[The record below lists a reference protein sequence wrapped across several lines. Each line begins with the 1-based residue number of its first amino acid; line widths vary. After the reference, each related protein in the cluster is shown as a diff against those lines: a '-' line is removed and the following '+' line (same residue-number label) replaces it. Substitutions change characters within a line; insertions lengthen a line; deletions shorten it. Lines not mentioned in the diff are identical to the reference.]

1 MSKRTK
7 PYTEMTAK
15 ELVKATA
22 RFDKEFVI
30 DESREATPKEKAQW
44 QRAKRRRG
52 RPKTGKGVRV
62 VSVSIESGLLERAD
76 RLAKKLKL
84 RRTQLIAQGLEEVLA
99 RNP

>member
-1 MSKRTK
+1 MTEQTK

-15 ELVKATA
+15 ELAKATA
-22 RFDKEFVI
+22 KFDKEFVI

-44 QRAKRRRG
+44 QRKRRRG
-52 RPKTGKGVRV
+52 RPRTGKGVRV

-84 RRTQLIAQGLEEVLA
+84 RRTQLIARGLEEVLA
-99 RNP
+99 RNH

>member
-1 MSKRTK
+1 MTKQSK
-7 PYTEMTAK
+7 PYSEMTAK
-15 ELVKATA
+15 ELAKATA

-44 QRAKRRRG
+44 QRAKRKRG

-62 VSVSIESGLLERAD
+62 VSVSIETGLLERAD

-84 RRTQLIAQGLEEVLA
+84 RRTQLIAQGLKEVLA

>member
-15 ELVKATA
+15 ELAKATA

>member
-1 MSKRTK
+1 MTKRTK

-15 ELVKATA
+15 ELAKSTTK
-22 RFDKEFVI
+22 FNTEFVI

-44 QRAKRRRG
+44 QRAKRKRG
-52 RPKTGKGVRV
+52 RPKTGMGVRV
-62 VSVSIESGLLERAD
+62 VSVSIESGLLKRTD